1 MKCPIHNQEMLIRNG
16 GGDDFHTNIEFECPH
31 PECHHWYVVVNQ
43 RSLVEGWRKRPDPA
57 KADNERPYPGPKR
70 EIVPPEGYKMTPER
84 RKSYLNAP
92 RRMVYLSHYVKTDQG
107 ELFKDEINETEQ

>member
-1 MKCPIHNQEMLIRNG
+1 MLFRS
-16 GGDDFHTNIEFECPH
+16 
-31 PECHHWYVVVNQ
+31 
-43 RSLVEGWRKRPDPA
+43 SLVEGWRKRPDPA

-84 RKSYLNAP
+84 RKAYLNAP
-92 RRMVYLSHYVKTDQG
+92 RRLSYVKTDQG